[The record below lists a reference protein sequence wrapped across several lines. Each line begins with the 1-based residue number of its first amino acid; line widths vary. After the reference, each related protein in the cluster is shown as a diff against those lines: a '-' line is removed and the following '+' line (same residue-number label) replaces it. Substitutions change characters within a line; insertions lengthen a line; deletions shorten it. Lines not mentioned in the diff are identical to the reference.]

1 MLFPAALVAALLA
14 AYFQFYVKPVLIIA
28 GYNRVLQPVGND
40 NCHTV
45 PDLNACESMLLF
57 AVCCPKLT
65 PRRACYTSA
74 HRCSLL
80 GLLNTCKPLP
90 VDSSQRSFE

>member
-65 PRRACYTSA
+65 PPQ
-74 HRCSLL
+74 SLL
-80 GLLNTCKPLP
+80 YISPQVQSTWLAQHLQAASSGLQPTI
-90 VDSSQRSFE
+90 V